1 MHTYYICSYGGCGSK
16 MLMNALQKYGNV
28 YHIHSRNPP
37 VKLEYIGN
45 ENGGNSYEEWFN
57 GVRIPENE
65 INDYTVIYI
74 YRNPCNAILSR
85 FLIPEHLEHIQSNKK
100 ITITDVI
107 NSNQDLYNINEFYNN
122 YIQNNNRNY
131 KIYCLKYE
139 DVFDKQDE
147 LSNLLNI
154 GKLDIIKKETVKQDE
169 ELYINKLTEIYKE
182 LIDKMNR
189 NEFITISK

>member
-1 MHTYYICSYGGCGSK
+1 MSGHLKNI
-16 MLMNALQKYGNV
+16 Q
-28 YHIHSRNPP
+28 
-37 VKLEYIGN
+37 GN
-45 ENGGNSYEEWFN
+45 E
-57 GVRIPENE
+57 
-65 INDYTVIYI
+65 
-74 YRNPCNAILSR
+74 
-85 FLIPEHLEHIQSNKK
+85 K

-122 YIQNNNRNY
+122 YTQNNNRNY

-147 LSNLLNI
+147 LSDLLNI
-154 GKLDIIKKETVKQDE
+154 GKLDLIKKETVKPDE